1 MTSGKKILGTGLVS
15 MFLAMGCGGS
25 NTPVAD
31 AGTPATDSGTPTTDR
46 GGTPTDGGTPVA
58 DAGPPQALCT
68 PNATGMAT
76 TYDYVITQLSV
87 DGNQTP
93 SATAR
98 PVFGFNLDNQRSPV
112 TRPPE
117 GPPHCAHGDYTS
129 ALDQDQNG
137 DANGRPCMAG
147 SAGCTGGV
155 DNQLP
160 AVVDALGQFMAG
172 LDVGMLLNGQINEGG
187 LILLARVSDVNGPL
201 GPTLCDDNVTIR
213 MYVGYPLFSNCA
225 NVQMPNQMYA
235 IAASSLMNPMDPNSA
250 LIQFRGSIVNG
261 RLRVTPQVGMSDRP
275 SLSIPLPISGV
286 MGLSLDLY
294 NTQLRVTMNAD
305 GSGSDGN
312 LGGFIL
318 KRDLLVALGRVPQLM
333 PFLAAAAPLLDGFVD
348 ISTPVG
354 AMGALCTGMGASG
367 REEGGIGLGLGFRT
381 ARAQISPMVLAN
393 RMSGTCGAGSSS
405 GGDGGTSTG
414 DGGR

>member
-1 MTSGKKILGTGLVS
+1 MMMTSGTKILGTGLLAT
-15 MFLAMGCGGS
+15 FLAMGCGSAPARTG
-25 NTPVAD
+25 TD
-31 AGTPATDSGTPTTDR
+31 AATGTDAVVATDN
-46 GGTPTDGGTPVA
+46 GGTPS
-58 DAGPPQALCT
+58 DAGATALCT
-68 PNATGMAT
+68 PNATGAAMS
-76 TYDYVITQLSV
+76 YEYVITSLTV

-117 GPPHCAHGDYTS
+117 GAPHCAHGDYTS
-129 ALDQDQNG
+129 MLDNDQNG
-137 DANGRPCMAG
+137 DANGRACAAG

-172 LDVGMLLNGQINEGG
+172 LDVGALLSEQINEGG
-187 LILLARVSDVNGPL
+187 LILLARVSDVNGTL
-201 GPTLCDDNVTIR
+201 GPTLCDDSVTIR
-213 MYVGYPLFSNCA
+213 LYLGYPMFSNCA

-235 IAASSLMNPMDPNSA
+235 ISASSVMNPMDPNSA
-250 LIQFRGSIVNG
+250 LIQFQGRIVNG
-261 RLRVTPQVGMSDRP
+261 RLRVIPSSAMADRP

-286 MGLSLDLY
+286 QGLSLDLY

-318 KRDLLVALGRVPQLM
+318 KRDLLTALGRVPQLM

-348 ISTPVG
+348 VATPLG
-354 AMGALCTGMGASG
+354 GTGALCTGMGASG

-381 ARAQISPMVLAN
+381 VRATIANMVLTD
-393 RMSGTCGAGSSS
+393 RMAGTCGAGSAPA
-405 GGDGGTSTG
+405 GDGGTSTG
-414 DGGR
+414 DASVPSDAR

>member
-1 MTSGKKILGTGLVS
+1 MMMTSGTKILGTGLLS
-15 MFLAMGCGGS
+15 AFLAMGCGSSGGNTPGTDASTGGTDAVVATDAGS
-25 NTPVAD
+25 NP
-31 AGTPATDSGTPTTDR
+31 GT
-46 GGTPTDGGTPVA
+46 
-58 DAGPPQALCT
+58 DAGPAPALCT

-76 TYDYVITQLSV
+76 TYEYVITSLTV

-117 GPPHCAHGDYTS
+117 GAPHCAHGDYTS
-129 ALDQDQNG
+129 MLDTDQNG
-137 DANGRPCMAG
+137 DANGRACAPG

-172 LDVGMLLNGQINEGG
+172 LDVGALLSTQINEGG
-187 LILLARVSDVNGPL
+187 LILLARVSDVNGTL
-201 GPTLCDDNVTIR
+201 GPTLCDDSVTIR
-213 MYVGYPLFSNCA
+213 LYIGYPLFSNCA
-225 NVQMPNQMYA
+225 NVQMPDQMYA
-235 IAASSLMNPMDPNSA
+235 IAASSVMNPMDPNSA
-250 LIQFRGSIVNG
+250 LIQFQGRIVNG
-261 RLRVTPQVGMSDRP
+261 RLRVIPSAGMADRP

-286 MGLSLDLY
+286 QGLNLDLY
-294 NTQLRVTMNAD
+294 NTQLRITMNAD

-318 KRDLLVALGRVPQLM
+318 KRDLLTALGRVPQLM

-348 ISTPVG
+348 VATPLGG
-354 AMGALCTGMGASG
+354 AGALCTGMGAGG

-381 ARAQISPMVLAN
+381 VRATIAPMVLAN
-393 RMSGTCGAGSSS
+393 RMTGTCGAGSSS
-405 GGDGGTSTG
+405 GGDGGTAPA

>member
-1 MTSGKKILGTGLVS
+1 MMMTSGTKILGTGLLAT
-15 MFLAMGCGGS
+15 FLAMGCGSSGG
-25 NTPVAD
+25 NTPTDAATGTDAVVATD
-31 AGTPATDSGTPTTDR
+31 NGGTPATD
-46 GGTPTDGGTPVA
+46 
-58 DAGPPQALCT
+58 AGATALCT

-76 TYDYVITQLSV
+76 TYEYVITTLSV

-117 GPPHCAHGDYTS
+117 GAPHCAHGDYTS
-129 ALDQDQNG
+129 MLDNDQNG
-137 DANGRPCMAG
+137 DANGRACAAG

-172 LDVGMLLNGQINEGG
+172 LDVGALLRTQINEGG
-187 LILLARVSDVNGPL
+187 LILLARVSDVNGTL
-201 GPTLCDDNVTIR
+201 GPTLCDDSVTIR
-213 MYVGYPLFSNCA
+213 LYLGYPLFSNCA

-235 IAASSLMNPMDPNSA
+235 IAASSVMNPMDPNSA
-250 LIQFRGSIVNG
+250 LIQFQGRIVNG
-261 RLRVTPQVGMSDRP
+261 RLRVIPSAGMADRP

-286 MGLSLDLY
+286 QGLNLDLY

-318 KRDLLVALGRVPQLM
+318 KRDLLTALGRVPQLM

-348 ISTPVG
+348 VATPLG
-354 AMGALCTGMGASG
+354 AAGALCTGMGTGG

-381 ARAQISPMVLAN
+381 VRATIAPMVLTD
-393 RMSGTCGAGSSS
+393 RMAGTCGAGGSS
-405 GGDGGTSTG
+405 GGDGGTAPA

>member
-1 MTSGKKILGTGLVS
+1 MTSGMKILGSGL
-15 MFLAMGCGGS
+15 LATMMALGCS
-25 NTPVAD
+25 SDTTSTPAAD
-31 AGTPATDSGTPTTDR
+31 AGMTGQDVVTPADTGTPS
-46 GGTPTDGGTPVA
+46 DGGGST
-58 DAGPPQALCT
+58 ALCT
-68 PNATGMAT
+68 PNATGMAQT
-76 TYDYVITQLSV
+76 FDYVVTQLAV

-98 PVFGFNLDNQRSPV
+98 PVFGFNLDNTRSPV

-117 GPPHCAHGDYTS
+117 GAPHCAKGDFPS
-129 ALDQDQNG
+129 ALDTDQNG
-137 DANGRPCMAG
+137 DAMGRPCAHT
-147 SAGCTGGV
+147 SAGCQPGV

-172 LDVGMLLNGQINEGG
+172 LDVGRLLNEQINEGK
-187 LILLARVSDVNGPL
+187 IVLLVRVSDVNGAL
-201 GPTLCDDNVTIR
+201 GQTLCDDNVTIR
-213 MYVGYPLFSNCA
+213 MYIGYPLFSNCA

-235 IAASSLMNPMDPNSA
+235 ISASSLMNPMDPNSS
-250 LIQFRGSIVNG
+250 LLQFRGQIVNG
-261 RLRVTPQVGMSDRP
+261 RLRVIPAAGMADRP

-305 GSGSDGN
+305 GTGTDGN

-318 KRDLLVALGRVPQLM
+318 KRDLLTALGRVPQLM

-348 ISTPVG
+348 IATPLG
-354 AMGALCTGMGASG
+354 GMGALCTGMGAGG

-381 ARAQISPMVLAN
+381 VRANISNMVLAD
-393 RMSGTCGAGSSS
+393 RMAGTCGASGGG
-405 GGDGGTSTG
+405 GGDGGTATG
-414 DGGR
+414 DAGR

>member
-1 MTSGKKILGTGLVS
+1 MTSGMKILGTGLLTT
-15 MFLAMGCGGS
+15 FLALGCS
-25 NTPVAD
+25 SDSTNNTATD
-31 AGTPATDSGTPTTDR
+31 AGTTGNDVVTTTDT
-46 GGTPTDGGTPVA
+46 GSTPTDGGTTA
-58 DAGPPQALCT
+58 ACT
-68 PNATGMAT
+68 PNATGMAQT
-76 TYDYVITQLSV
+76 FDYVVTQLAV

-98 PVFGFNLDNQRSPV
+98 PVFGFNLDNTRSPV

-117 GPPHCAHGDYTS
+117 GAPHCAHGDFPS

-147 SAGCTGGV
+147 SAGCQPGV

-172 LDVGMLLNGQINEGG
+172 LDVGNLLNGQINEGK
-187 LILLARVSDVNGPL
+187 ITLLVRVSDVNGAL

-213 MYVGYPLFSNCA
+213 MYLGYPLFTNCA
-225 NVQMPNQMYA
+225 NVQMANQMYA
-235 IAASSLMNPMDPNSA
+235 ISASSLTNPMDPNSA
-250 LIQFRGSIVNG
+250 ALQFRGSIVNG
-261 RLRVTPQVGMSDRP
+261 RLRVVPQAGMADRP

-305 GSGSDGN
+305 GTGSDGN

-318 KRDLLVALGRVPQLM
+318 KRDLLTALGRVPQLM

-348 ISTPVG
+348 IATPLG
-354 AMGALCTGMGASG
+354 AMGALCTGMGTGG
-367 REEGGIGLGLGFRT
+367 REEGGVGLGLGFRT
-381 ARAQISPMVLAN
+381 VRANISTMVLAD
-393 RMSGTCGAGSSS
+393 RMAGTCGAGTATT
-405 GGDGGTSTG
+405 GDGGVRTDAGTSTG

>member
-1 MTSGKKILGTGLVS
+1 MMMTSGTKILGTGLLAA
-15 MFLAMGCGGS
+15 FLAMGCGS
-25 NTPVAD
+25 
-31 AGTPATDSGTPTTDR
+31 STPTTD
-46 GGTPTDGGTPVA
+46 GGTTPTDGGTTPTDNGGTPA
-58 DAGPPQALCT
+58 TDAGATALCT
-68 PNATGMAT
+68 PNATGMAMS
-76 TYDYVITQLSV
+76 YEYVITTLSV

-117 GPPHCAHGDYTS
+117 GAPHCAHGDYTS
-129 ALDQDQNG
+129 MLDNDQNG
-137 DANGRPCMAG
+137 DANGRPCAAG

-172 LDVGMLLNGQINEGG
+172 LDVGALLRTQINEGG
-187 LILLARVSDVNGPL
+187 LILLARVSDVNGTL
-201 GPTLCDDNVTIR
+201 GPTLCDDSVTIR
-213 MYVGYPLFSNCA
+213 LYLGYPMFSNCA

-235 IAASSLMNPMDPNSA
+235 IAASSVMNPMDPNSA
-250 LIQFRGSIVNG
+250 LIQFQGRIVNG
-261 RLRVTPQVGMSDRP
+261 RLRVIPSAAMADRP

-286 MGLSLDLY
+286 QGLSLDLY

-318 KRDLLVALGRVPQLM
+318 KRDLLTALGRVPQLM

-348 ISTPVG
+348 VATPLG
-354 AMGALCTGMGASG
+354 AAGALCTGMGTGG

-381 ARAQISPMVLAN
+381 VRATIAPMVLTD
-393 RMSGTCGAGSSS
+393 RMAGTCGAGGSS
-405 GGDGGTSTG
+405 GGDGGTAPA

>member
-1 MTSGKKILGTGLVS
+1 MTSGTKILGSGLVA
-15 MFLAMGCGGS
+15 MMLAMGCGGS
-25 NTPVAD
+25 SG
-31 AGTPATDSGTPTTDR
+31 GTGGTDSGTGGGGNDAAVTTDTGT
-46 GGTPTDGGTPVA
+46 GGGG
-58 DAGPPQALCT
+58 DAGGSGPLCT
-68 PNATGMAT
+68 PNATGAAQT
-76 TYDYVITQLSV
+76 FDYVITQLSV

-98 PVFGFNLDNQRSPV
+98 PVFGFDLDNQRSPV

-117 GPPHCAHGDYTS
+117 GPPHCAHGDFTS
-129 ALDQDQNG
+129 ALDDDQNR
-137 DANGRPCMAG
+137 DAMNRPCTAG
-147 SAGCTGGV
+147 SAGCQGGV

-172 LDVGMLLNGQINEGG
+172 LDVGRLLNEQINEGG
-187 LILLARVSDVNGPL
+187 LLLLARVSDVNGDL

-213 MYVGYPLFSNCA
+213 MYVGYPMFSNCA
-225 NVQMPNQMYA
+225 NIQMPNQMYA
-235 IAASSLMNPMDPNSA
+235 IAASSVMNPMDPNSA
-250 LIQFRGSIVNG
+250 MIQFRGSIVNG
-261 RLRVTPQVGMSDRP
+261 RLRVTPMTGMADRP

-305 GSGSDGN
+305 GTGTNGN

-318 KRDLLVALGRVPQLM
+318 KRDLLTALSRVPQLM

-348 ISTPVG
+348 VATPVG
-354 AMGALCTGMGASG
+354 GTGALCTGMGASG

-381 ARAQISPMVLAN
+381 TRAQISNMVLSD
-393 RMSGTCGAGSSS
+393 RMSGTCGASGGGG
-405 GGDGGTSTG
+405 GGDGGTRG
-414 DGGR
+414 DGG